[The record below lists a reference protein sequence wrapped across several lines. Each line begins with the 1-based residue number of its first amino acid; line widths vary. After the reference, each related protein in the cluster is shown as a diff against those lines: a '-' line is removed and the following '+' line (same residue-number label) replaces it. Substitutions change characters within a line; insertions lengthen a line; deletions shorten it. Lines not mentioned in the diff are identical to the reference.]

1 MKNIKRISALVLALI
16 MVLALTATTLADV
29 SLTGGEVGGY
39 TTADTQNVDDKVINL
54 KKEITVYNPDE
65 ALIYG
70 PAITYTYTMTPG
82 TADVS
87 ITDAAT
93 DHASGLATTT
103 ATLAGVTTGVVINS
117 GTAGIATSATG
128 TIAWTNADVLDATSA
143 GNPNYKNLTID
154 FTNVVFSQPGVYRYT
169 ISESAANYTTS
180 GVVETNAPVASA
192 HTRYLDVYV
201 MRSALYGK
209 TEDGTADST
218 TNAKH
223 WWKIYGYVCVY
234 NDNDAIT
241 PDGDTTTTGAVKTN
255 GFVSGTT
262 GSATFLADEYHTYN
276 LTVGKKLMNDTTM
289 NSHKFLFDV
298 AWTDAT
304 ATGTFRFAVKTTG
317 TATVTKTD
325 NAAGTSVGGSTVA
338 ANALSYTTGDNA
350 VNSDDKK
357 DGTPLIANDGKVKYI
372 GIPVTAYATVTE
384 TNDVVGTVYATT
396 VVEDEYDATNALP
409 ASRTYDKFASVST
422 AVLSDDKY
430 TATMDPSDTA
440 VRVQGADDSTPD
452 TGVVPTAGKNVDIM
466 FTNTLSIISPTGVAF
481 RVAPY
486 VLMLCAG
493 IALVLITRRRE
504 NTEEA

>member
-70 PAITYTYTMTPG
+70 PTITYTYTMIPG

-117 GTAGIATSATG
+117 GTAGNATSATG

-169 ISESAANYTTS
+169 ISESAATYTTS
-180 GVVETNAPVASA
+180 GVVETNAPAASA

-201 MRSALYGK
+201 MRSGLYGK

-234 NDNDAIT
+234 NDNEAIT

-276 LTVGKKLMNDTTM
+276 LTVGKTLVGDATM
-289 NSHKFLFDV
+289 NGHEFPFDV
-298 AWTDAT
+298 AWTAGD
-304 ATGTFRFAVKTTG
+304 ATGTFQFAVEESS
-317 TATVTKTD
+317 ATVTKTAQAEGTTI
-325 NAAGTSVGGSTVA
+325 NGTTIAANSFYKVGGA
-338 ANALSYTTGDNA
+338 DA
-350 VNSDDKK
+350 VGTADK
-357 DGTPLIANDGKVKYI
+357 DGTPSIAHEGNVKYI
-372 GIPVTAYATVTE
+372 GIPTGTKATVTE
-384 TNDVVGTVYATT
+384 TNDVVGTTYATT
-396 VVEDEYDATNALP
+396 ATETIGSDSATDVEWTGGTSAK
-409 ASRTYDKFASVST
+409 S
-422 AVLSDDKY
+422 SDNKI
-430 TATMDPSDTA
+430 ATMNKDNTTIYAQNAAPA
-440 VRVQGADDSTPD
+440 ADS
-452 TGVVPTAGKNVDIM
+452 NVAIQV
-466 FTNTLSIISPTGVAF
+466 TNTLSIISPTGVAF